1 MSNRPTYNQEA
12 RRKRRNSL
20 LLAATI
26 VIGMVTIALI
36 FTLAISTVTSPF
48 VQRAPSGTIEPTLEG
63 KAGEDWDF
71 VILYENGTEL
81 NISSFTDEPLIIEFL
96 ASWCVPCHQQSEE
109 FNELLEDYNQSVRI
123 IGITIDLRDTLPDMH
138 QYKINHNFPGNISVD
153 VSSTGTD
160 LFDVLAIPVV
170 IYISEGEVVFESVG
184 LTNAKT
190 LNQAIEADKE
200 EKEREV
206 VAPNEEVVDPNEEV
220 VDPNEEGDDTNT
232 GSTIQVTFLSF
243 DFTIPKSAGIF
254 VFFLFGAYIALSP
267 CLLPLIPLIF
277 IQSFNELDDSSDK
290 ITLKRLDSESEA
302 NINSSQE
309 KASTQISGIEK
320 AILLTTGIG
329 IVFTVL
335 LFVGFWIGQFLIR
348 YYSIFN
354 FIFGALLLISGI
366 IMILPK
372 ISAKFFSSTGNVM
385 KYFPKLEWNNS
396 LSRTQYLG
404 LGLLFPIIAL
414 PCVAPIMLAIIPLAV
429 LLTNPFTLFLG
440 LIFFVL
446 GIFLPYLALALLSNN
461 VARMQTKYIQKYV
474 FWIKIIGAVLIM
486 IIGILFILQWSGTG
500 TSIFSIS

>member
-1 MSNRPTYNQEA
+1 M
-12 RRKRRNSL
+12 
-20 LLAATI
+20 
-26 VIGMVTIALI
+26 
-36 FTLAISTVTSPF
+36 ISTITSPLI
-48 VQRAPSGTIEPTLEG
+48 QRPPSGTVEATLEG

-71 VILYENGTEL
+71 AILYENGTEL

-123 IGITIDLRDTLPDMH
+123 IGITVDFKDTLPDMH
-138 QYKINHNFPGNISVD
+138 QYKIDHNFPGNISVD
-153 VSSTGTD
+153 VNLKGSD

-170 IYISEGEVVFESVG
+170 IYISEGEVVFESIG
-184 LTNAKT
+184 LTNAER
-190 LNQAIEADKE
+190 LNEAIEADKE
-200 EKEREV
+200 EKEKEV
-206 VAPNEEVVDPNEEV
+206 VDPAEEVVDPT
-220 VDPNEEGDDTNT
+220 EEGEDSNT
-232 GSTIQVTFLSF
+232 GSTIQVTFLSY
-243 DFTIPKSAGIF
+243 DFTIPKSTGIF

-309 KASTQISGIEK
+309 KTSAQISGIEK

-329 IVFTVL
+329 IVFTL
-335 LFVGFWIGQFLIR
+335 LLLVGFWIGQYLIR
-348 YYSIFN
+348 FHSIFN
-354 FIFGALLLISGI
+354 FVFGALLLISGI

-372 ISAKFFSSTGNVM
+372 ISAKFFSSTSNVM

-396 LSRTQYLG
+396 LSRSQYLG
-404 LGLLFPIIAL
+404 LGLLFPILAL

-440 LIFFVL
+440 IIFFVL
-446 GIFLPYLALALLSNN
+446 GIFLPYLLLALLSNN
-461 VARMQTKYIQKYV
+461 IAQMQTKYIHKYV

-486 IIGILFILQWSGTG
+486 IVGILFILQWSGTG